1 MTQIKAVA
9 AATTIGAVALAVTG
23 CGGSSSS
30 TVTVT
35 ATAPA
40 AETSAAAPASTAS
53 SAPKATASVA
63 ATATED
69 AVSFPA
75 PPAGS
80 TTLQTSNDNGVEYA
94 RYSNASEQPAAVV
107 SYYSGKWQAEGY
119 TMTNTGGGGGGY
131 GKYGGADAGAEGS
144 KSGSYV
150 NVQSGGSTSGP
161 TYFEVCMGSN
171 QSAVNECGNQSNSG
185 SS

>member
-1 MTQIKAVA
+1 MTQFKAIA
-9 AATTIGAVALAVTG
+9 AATSLGAVALAVTG

-35 ATAPA
+35 ATSPP
-40 AETSAAAPASTAS
+40 AETSAAAPAET
-53 SAPKATASVA
+53 SAAAAAPSVA
-63 ATATED
+63 ATATQA

-75 PPAGS
+75 PPSGS
-80 TTLQTSNDNGVEYA
+80 TTLQTSNSNGVEYA
-94 RYSNASEQPAAVV
+94 RYSNASEQPAAIV
-107 SYYSGKWQAEGY
+107 SFYSGQWQNEGY

-150 NVQSGGSTSGP
+150 NVQAGGSTSGP
-161 TYFEVCMGSN
+161 TYFEVCMGPN
-171 QSAVNECGNQSNSG
+171 ESAVNECGNQSNSG
-185 SS
+185 TS